1 MAKPIDL
8 TTIGIRFGYAI
19 EVNAGTK
26 PSSFTNI
33 QNPKSTPD
41 FNPEPN
47 AIDITSLNDLVYK
60 RYTKGLKDLGGALT
74 FTIGMSQAL
83 LTAWNTMVSNSET
96 AKAQNKRTWF
106 VLYHPN
112 LDKSFFFTGEPA
124 ELGFP
129 EAEVDSAWDA
139 NVSIAPTGEIGWA
152 TAVNPTDPAST

>member
-19 EVNAGTK
+19 EVTAGTK

-47 AIDITSLNDLVYK
+47 AIDITSLNDLIYK

-74 FTIGMSQAL
+74 FTIGMSQSL
-83 LTAWNTMVSNSET
+83 LTSWNTMVSNSET

-106 VLYHPN
+106 VLYHPQ
-112 LDKSFFFTGEPA
+112 LDKSFFLTGEPA

-152 TAVNPTDPAST
+152 TAINPTDPAST